1 MHTEHLCHDAQDVD
15 LKKLILPAALLE
27 TVRLHGQCDTP
38 TGSPVFSF
46 NPTRTSGVCSF
57 EYSKEAENTL
67 FKFGA
72 KPLAS
77 IIYKKQYKSKLMQRI
92 RKRKA
97 LVNRG
102 WTSRHRK
109 PCAAGS
115 ACDVT
120 VATAVTHTV
129 GHCTEDARGSTE
141 EKKARGVKD
150 KLNRLLLRIQPDG
163 TLGGGTKFFKHHQAG
178 RRIGTTGDGRLQFA
192 AMSFDSRAVKFVH
205 QVCP

>member
-1 MHTEHLCHDAQDVD
+1 MSPTLSGSLAYRPLRTEHLCHDAQDVD

-27 TVRLHGQCDTP
+27 TVREHGQCDTP

-46 NPTRTSGVCSF
+46 SPAHTSGVCSF

-109 PCAAGS
+109 PCAA
-115 ACDVT
+115 
-120 VATAVTHTV
+120 ATAVM
-129 GHCTEDARGSTE
+129 S
-141 EKKARGVKD
+141 
-150 KLNRLLLRIQPDG
+150 LLL
-163 TLGGGTKFFKHHQAG
+163 L
-178 RRIGTTGDGRLQFA
+178 L
-192 AMSFDSRAVKFVH
+192 
-205 QVCP
+205 